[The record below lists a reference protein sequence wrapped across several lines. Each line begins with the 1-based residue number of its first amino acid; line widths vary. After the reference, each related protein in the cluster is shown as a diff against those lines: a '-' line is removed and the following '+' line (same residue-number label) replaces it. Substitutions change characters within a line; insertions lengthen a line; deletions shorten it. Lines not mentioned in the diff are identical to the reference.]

1 MNGQLMLI
9 MLAERLMEIGAR
21 IIQVNTDGVLYLI
34 KKDAPYQQVLSEWE
48 KDVNLTLET
57 EDFEAFYQYA
67 VNDYLGVLRG
77 YKETKDKSLLKMK
90 GLFIDH
96 VVLGKGMKPMIIPK
110 ALNAYLADGVSVE
123 QTIRS
128 SKDLNDFITYQKVGR
143 QFYVEKAG
151 EKISR
156 INRYYCST
164 AGYYLYKHRLGE
176 SIKAEGEHM
185 LKKSGVK
192 IVNDLSQITEFPSD
206 INYQYYITEA
216 NSILFPMKHFQLS
229 IF

>member
-34 KKDAPYQQVLSEWE
+34 KKDAPYQQVLAEWE

-57 EDFEAFYQYA
+57 ENFEAFYQYA

-77 YKETKDKSLLKMK
+77 YKETKDPSLLKMK
-90 GLFIDH
+90 GLFIDT
-96 VVLGKGMKPMIIPK
+96 VTLGKGMQPMIIPK
-110 ALNAYLADGVSVE
+110 ALKEYFVNGISVAE
-123 QTIRS
+123 TVKS
-128 SKDLNDFITYQKVGR
+128 SRDINDFITYQKVGR
-143 QFYVEKAG
+143 QFYVERAG

-164 AGYYLYKHRLGE
+164 NGYYLYKHRNGE
-176 SIKAEGEHM
+176 SIKEDGEHM

-192 IVNDLSQITEFPSD
+192 IVNDLTQLNEFPSD

-216 NSILFPMKHFQLS
+216 QKIIFPMEHYQLS
-229 IF
+229 LF